1 MNSLRHVLAMLA
13 LLLSFGSAQALN
25 IQPYSPAAL
34 QAAQQAGQPVALHFH
49 ADWCPTCRAQ
59 EKVFQSLKGNASLPL
74 TLLVVNYDK
83 ERELKRALK
92 VRAQS
97 TLIVYRGS
105 QETRRSGGETEA
117 AALRDAL
124 KSAL

>member
-1 MNSLRHVLAMLA
+1 MKSLRHVLAMLA
-13 LLLSFGSAQALN
+13 LLLSLGSAQALN

-34 QAAQQAGQPVALHFH
+34 QAAQQAGRPVALHFH

-59 EKVFQSLKGNASLPL
+59 EKVFQSLKGDSSLPL

-117 AALRDAL
+117 AVLRDAL

>member
-1 MNSLRHVLAMLA
+1 MKSLRQVLAMLA

-59 EKVFQSLKGNASLPL
+59 EKVFQSFKGDASLPL

-83 ERELKRALK
+83 ERELKRELK

-117 AALRDAL
+117 TVLRDAL